1 MTLAPQTATAVRSYA
16 LLLRWQLMRTRQL
29 LVTLV
34 LMQTA
39 LGVGIIYG
47 FGFLVPHITPTVALF
62 FTTGAPTLSMILIG
76 LTVVAQE
83 TAQARVAGRFGYIAA
98 LPVPRLAPMLAEVTY
113 WLLIQ
118 LPGWLVTLLLAVV
131 HFHVHLHVSVLVVP
145 ALVLVSLTAAAVGYG
160 VAVSAPPAAT
170 TQVTQ
175 FLSIALLLFSP
186 INFPL
191 DRLPAWLQDLHRVLP
206 ITYMADLVRG
216 SLTGRYDA
224 SAGLAFLVVGTYCA
238 FGLALAARAARRRA

>member
-1 MTLAPQTATAVRSYA
+1 MTTDVLRSYG
-16 LLLRWQLMRTRQL
+16 LLLRWQVMRTRRL

-39 LGVGIIYG
+39 LGIGIIYG
-47 FGFLVPHITPTVALF
+47 FGFLVPHVTPTVALF

-83 TAQARVAGRFGYIAA
+83 TAQARVSGRFGYISA

-118 LPGWLVTLLLAVV
+118 LPGWFVTLVLAVV
-131 HFHVHLHVSVLVVP
+131 HFHVHLHISWLVIP
-145 ALVLVSLTAAAVGYG
+145 ALVLVSLSAAAVGYG
-160 VAVSAPPAAT
+160 LAVSAPPAAT
-170 TQVTQ
+170 TQVSQ

-191 DRLPAWLQDLHRVLP
+191 ERLPEWLQDVHRVLP
-206 ITYMADLVRG
+206 ITYMADLIRG
-216 SLTGRYDA
+216 GLTGHYDA
-224 SAGLAFLVVGTYCA
+224 GRGLAFLVVGAYCA
-238 FGLALAARAARRRA
+238 LGLLLATRAAQRRA

>member
-1 MTLAPQTATAVRSYA
+1 MTTSAVRSYL

-29 LVTLV
+29 LVVLV

-39 LGVGIIYG
+39 LGIGIIYG

-83 TAQARVAGRFGYIAA
+83 TAQSRVAGRFGYISA

-118 LPGWLVTLLLAVV
+118 LPAWLVTLILAVV
-131 HFHVHLHVSVLVVP
+131 HFHVHLHVNLLVVP

-170 TQVTQ
+170 SQVSQ

-191 DRLPAWLQDLHRVLP
+191 DRLPGWLQDVHRVLP
-206 ITYMADLVRG
+206 ITYMADLIRG

-224 SAGLAFLVVGTYCA
+224 SRALAFAVVAGYCA
-238 FGLALAARAARRRA
+238 LGLALAARAARRRG

>member
-1 MTLAPQTATAVRSYA
+1 MTTAALRSYVF
-16 LLLRWQLMRTRQL
+16 LLRWQLMRTRQL
-29 LVTLV
+29 LVVLV

-39 LGVGIIYG
+39 LGIGIIYG

-83 TAQARVAGRFGYIAA
+83 TAQSRVSGRFGYISA

-113 WLLIQ
+113 WLLVQ
-118 LPGWLVTLLLAVV
+118 MPGWLVTLLLAIV
-131 HFHVHLHVSVLVVP
+131 HFHVHLHVSLLVVP

-170 TQVTQ
+170 SQVSQ

-191 DRLPAWLQDLHRVLP
+191 DRLPVWLQDLHRGLP
-206 ITYMADLVRG
+206 VTYMADLIRG
-216 SLTGRYDA
+216 SLTGQYDVSRA
-224 SAGLAFLVVGTYCA
+224 LAFAVVSAYCA
-238 FGLALAARAARRRA
+238 LGLVLAVRAARRRA